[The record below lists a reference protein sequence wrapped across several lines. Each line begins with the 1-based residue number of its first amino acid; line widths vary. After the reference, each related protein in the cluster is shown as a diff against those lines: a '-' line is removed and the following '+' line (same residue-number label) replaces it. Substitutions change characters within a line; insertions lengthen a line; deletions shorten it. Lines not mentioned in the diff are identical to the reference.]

1 MKKTRT
7 AFIVAACIALW
18 VPAARAEAEDTTG
31 AVIVQG
37 AVNREVSVTAKA
49 AAATL
54 NAAGWQ
60 IKDVVF
66 TDKET
71 KAAIACLPSDL
82 ATGCASATLKSKHV
96 ARVAIFSLTLNSA
109 TQELVIT
116 GRLMVPGVG
125 LVPMGQRFCDHCTD
139 DTLTAST
146 RELLQDLL
154 HQLAVASGRTV
165 LEVITVPAGAMF
177 LVDQKPSGS
186 TNNKVAI
193 APGEHVLRIEKPGYL
208 TVERHVKGVE
218 GSTTKVEITLEAEDP
233 KHPVAK
239 VAIAG
244 DRKRPTP
251 QAHRSRTAPAALMII
266 GGVAVVSGAV
276 VLAFNESDPRAA
288 ARTEQPRYYTR
299 TIVPGGITIAAG
311 AIAVGV
317 GYFWWRHVSSSTM
330 PVVAPVAGGALFG
343 LAKSF

>member
-7 AFIVAACIALW
+7 AFIVAACMALW
-18 VPAARAEAEDTTG
+18 VSAARAEPEDTTG

-54 NAAGWQ
+54 KEAGWQ

-66 TDKET
+66 TEKET

-109 TQELVIT
+109 TKELVIT
-116 GRLMVPGVG
+116 GRLMVPGAG
-125 LVPMGQRFCDHCTD
+125 RVPEGQRFCDQCTD
-139 DTLTAST
+139 DTLAAST

-165 LEVITVPAGAMF
+165 LEVITVPTGATF
-177 LVDQKPSGS
+177 VVDQKPSGV

-193 APGEHVLRIEKPGYL
+193 APGEHVLRIEKLGYL

-218 GSTTKVEITLEAEDP
+218 GATTKVEVTLEAEDP

-239 VAIAG
+239 VIPG
-244 DRKRPTP
+244 DPKRPPP

-266 GGVAVVSGAV
+266 GGVAVVGGG
-276 VLAFNESDPRAA
+276 VLLALNESEPSAA
-288 ARTEQPRYYTR
+288 ARTEQPRYYTG

-311 AIAVGV
+311 AIAVGA
-317 GYFWWRHVSSSTM
+317 GYLWWRHASSSTT
-330 PVVAPVAGGALFG
+330 PVLATVEGGALVGFST
-343 LAKSF
+343 SF